1 MPYARK
7 QTPIRRNKNTA
18 VKAYLFLAPSLLGV
32 AAFVLIPFLDV
43 IRRSFYEAMGGRFVG
58 LKNYQTVLTN
68 EAFHQAAF
76 NTGRFLLSCIP
87 LLLLLSFLVALC
99 IQGLCGSGE
108 WFKTIFLTPMAIP
121 VASIVLLWQLMFDEK
136 GYLNQITAVFHMSPV
151 DWMNGAT
158 AFYVLVFSYLWKNI
172 GYDII
177 LWLAGL
183 NGISPALYEAAR
195 VDGAGRWQC
204 FRYITLPELRPTVF
218 LIGVLSFVNS
228 FKVFREAYL
237 IAGDY
242 PDSSIYM
249 LQHLFNNWF
258 VSLDIQ
264 KMSAAA
270 VLTALVITTFLLVVQ
285 HRNERNAED

>member
-1 MPYARK
+1 MPSARK
-7 QTPIRRNKNTA
+7 QTRIGRNTQTA
-18 VKAYLFLAPSLLGV
+18 AKAYLLLAPSLLGV

-68 EAFHQAAF
+68 EAFHQAAA
-76 NTGRFLLSCIP
+76 NTGRFLLTCIP
-87 LLLLLSFLVALC
+87 LLLLLSFLTALL
-99 IQGLCGSGE
+99 IQGLFGSGE

-121 VASIVLLWQLMFDEK
+121 VASIVLLWQLVFDEK
-136 GYLNQITAVFHMSPV
+136 GYLNQITAVFHMAPV
-151 DWMNGAT
+151 DWMNGST

-195 VDGAGRWQC
+195 VDGAGRFQC

-218 LIGVLSFVNS
+218 LISVLSFVNS

-270 VLTALVITTFLLVVQ
+270 VLTALVITGFLLVVQ
-285 HRNERNAED
+285 YRNEKNTEA

>member
-1 MPYARK
+1 
-7 QTPIRRNKNTA
+7 
-18 VKAYLFLAPSLLGV
+18 
-32 AAFVLIPFLDV
+32 
-43 IRRSFYEAMGGRFVG
+43 
-58 LKNYQTVLTN
+58 
-68 EAFHQAAF
+68 
-76 NTGRFLLSCIP
+76 
-87 LLLLLSFLVALC
+87 
-99 IQGLCGSGE
+99 
-108 WFKTIFLTPMAIP
+108 
-121 VASIVLLWQLMFDEK
+121 
-136 GYLNQITAVFHMSPV
+136 MSPV

-218 LIGVLSFVNS
+218 LIGVLSFVNT